1 MGIRGGENETGEANG
16 MKNTSIANVRNFV
29 FLGHTGSGKTAMIDR
44 ILHKLGVNDRIGSTL
59 DGTSM
64 ADFTEEEKE
73 RQISVW
79 AKPFIASYKSRTGRE
94 TELVMLDTPGYAD
107 FIGQMLAATRV
118 ADAGLIA
125 VDAAGGIEVGTS
137 RVWKRCE
144 KLGLPRA
151 IVVTGLDKDNTDFD
165 ATLETIRQVWGDHC
179 VPLTLPAAGGG
190 GVVTVLGEDDKGA
203 AADRVEEIKGGL
215 IELAAETD
223 DSLIEK
229 YLGGESLT
237 QDELYDGLRG
247 AIRSGGFIPVFAVA
261 TPTDVGLD
269 EMLEA
274 VAGLFPSPAD
284 RDLRDADGTPLDVSA
299 EAPFA
304 GEVWRTTNDPFVGH
318 MTFVRVWNGT
328 LKADGELFNASR
340 DHGERTGKVYLL
352 NGKKQEAVEEAR
364 AGDIVA
370 LAKLKDTHMNDS
382 LCAPGSSIRFEPIE
396 CPRPVVAY
404 AVYPKSSGDEDKL
417 ANGLHRVAE
426 DDPTISVERNA
437 ETHELIL
444 SGMGDVQLSVAVEHM
459 KKRSNVD
466 VDLTTPK
473 VAYRETINGKAEG
486 HHKHKKQSG
495 GRGQY
500 GEVYLRVEPKAS
512 DDEEWFVDEIVGGA
526 IPSGFLPAV
535 QKGLLDG
542 MTKGALAGYPV
553 RGVKVRV
560 YDGSYHDVD
569 SSEVAFKIA
578 GARALRDAMSK
589 AKPVLLEPVMKIRV
603 YIPEQY
609 LGDITGDLNH
619 KRGRILGM
627 GSEDGMQ
634 VLEAEVPQAEIF
646 QYSSQ
651 LRSVTG
657 GRGSFELE
665 FARYDVVPSN
675 VAQKI
680 IAEAEKEK
688 EED

>member
-1 MGIRGGENETGEANG
+1 
-16 MKNTSIANVRNFV
+16 MKDTSIANVRNFV

-44 ILHKLGVNDRIGSTL
+44 ILHKLGVSDRIGSTA

-73 RQISVW
+73 RQITVW
-79 AKPFIASYKSRTGRE
+79 AKPFIAPYKSSTGRE

-107 FIGQMLAATRV
+107 FVGQMVAATRV
-118 ADAGLIA
+118 ADAGIIA
-125 VDAAGGIEVGTS
+125 IDAAGGIEVGAS

-144 KLGLPRA
+144 KRGLPRA
-151 IVVTGLDKDNTDFD
+151 IAITGLDKENTDFD
-165 ATLETIRQVWGDHC
+165 ETLNAIRQVWGDRC
-179 VPLTLPAAGGG
+179 VPLTLPAAGGE
-190 GVVTVLGEDDKGA
+190 GVVTVLGEGDKGDA
-203 AADRVEEIKGGL
+203 AGRVEELKGGL

-261 TPTDVGLD
+261 TPKDVGLD
-269 EMLEA
+269 EMLDA
-274 VAGLFPSPAD
+274 VAGLFPSPIE
-284 RDLRDADGTPLDVSA
+284 RDVRDAEGQALEVSA
-299 EAPFA
+299 DAPFA
-304 GEVWRTTNDPFVGH
+304 GMVWRTTNDPFVGH

-328 LKADGELFNASR
+328 LKADSDIQNATR
-340 DHGERTGKVYLL
+340 EHGERSGKIYLL
-352 NGKKQEAVEEAR
+352 NGKTQETVDEAR

-382 LCAPGSSIRFEPIE
+382 LCASGSSIRFEPIE
-396 CPRPVVAY
+396 FPQPVVAY

-417 ANGLHRVAE
+417 ATGLHRAAE
-426 DDPTISVERNA
+426 DDPTITVERNSD
-437 ETHELIL
+437 THELIL
-444 SGMGDVQLSVAVEHM
+444 SGMGDVQLKVAVENM

-473 VAYRETINGKAEG
+473 VAYRETINGRGEG

-500 GEVYLRVEPKAS
+500 GEVYLRVEPKQP

-535 QKGLLDG
+535 QKGLLEG
-542 MTKGALAGYPV
+542 MGKGAVAGYPV
-553 RGVKVRV
+553 TGVKVRV

-603 YIPEQY
+603 FIPEQY

-627 GSEDGMQ
+627 SSEDGMQ

-680 IAEAEKEK
+680 IAQNETDK
-688 EED
+688 EEE

>member
-1 MGIRGGENETGEANG
+1 
-16 MKNTSIANVRNFV
+16 
-29 FLGHTGSGKTAMIDR
+29 
-44 ILHKLGVNDRIGSTL
+44 
-59 DGTSM
+59 
-64 ADFTEEEKE
+64 
-73 RQISVW
+73 
-79 AKPFIASYKSRTGRE
+79 
-94 TELVMLDTPGYAD
+94 
-107 FIGQMLAATRV
+107 
-118 ADAGLIA
+118 
-125 VDAAGGIEVGTS
+125 
-137 RVWKRCE
+137 
-144 KLGLPRA
+144 
-151 IVVTGLDKDNTDFD
+151 
-165 ATLETIRQVWGDHC
+165 
-179 VPLTLPAAGGG
+179 
-190 GVVTVLGEDDKGA
+190 
-203 AADRVEEIKGGL
+203 
-215 IELAAETD
+215 
-223 DSLIEK
+223 
-229 YLGGESLT
+229 
-237 QDELYDGLRG
+237 
-247 AIRSGGFIPVFAVA
+247 
-261 TPTDVGLD
+261 
-269 EMLEA
+269 
-274 VAGLFPSPAD
+274 
-284 RDLRDADGTPLDVSA
+284 
-299 EAPFA
+299 
-304 GEVWRTTNDPFVGH
+304 
-318 MTFVRVWNGT
+318 
-328 LKADGELFNASR
+328 
-340 DHGERTGKVYLL
+340 
-352 NGKKQEAVEEAR
+352 VEEAR